1 MSKNDRKTP
10 FTPNLSQLIEKFTQ
24 NDVIAEM
31 EKEYQSAPA
40 SLVNLSSLKDNEII
54 GQVKMA
60 PRIVEYF
67 ASTIKEKGIFNPL
80 VVRPVESGY

>member
-31 EKEYQSAPA
+31 EKEY
-40 SLVNLSSLKDNEII
+40 
-54 GQVKMA
+54 
-60 PRIVEYF
+60 
-67 ASTIKEKGIFNPL
+67 
-80 VVRPVESGY
+80 